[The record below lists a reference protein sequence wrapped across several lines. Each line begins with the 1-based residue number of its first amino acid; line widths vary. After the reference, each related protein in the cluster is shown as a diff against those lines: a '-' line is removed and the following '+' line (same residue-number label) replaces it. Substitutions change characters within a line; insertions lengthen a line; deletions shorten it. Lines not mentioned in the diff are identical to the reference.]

1 MSMHL
6 WIIPLLPLAGA
17 GINGLLGKRFPKA
30 LVNTIALGSTAAAFG
45 MAVWVAAQ
53 FLQLAPDQI
62 PHIERYATWLSV
74 GSFSVDYGMY
84 LDQLSLIMLL
94 VVTGVGFLIHVYSVG
109 YMEHEGGYYRYF
121 AYLNIFMFFM
131 LTLVLANNYLLM
143 FVGWEGVGLA
153 SYLLI
158 GFWFL
163 KKSAADAGKK
173 AFITNRVGDFGFLI
187 ALFLLIKHFG
197 TLQYGALWLMI
208 SKYPVE
214 SAGAG
219 VLTAIG
225 LLLLVGAAGKS
236 AQIPLYVWLPDAMA
250 GPTPVSALIH
260 AATMVTAGVYM
271 IARSNVIFNHAP
283 DARLVVAIIGTL
295 TAIFAASIGIVQ
307 TDIKKVLAY
316 STISQLGYMFMA
328 CGVADYIG
336 GVFHLMTHAFFKGL
350 LFLAAGSVI
359 HGLGGEQD
367 MRNMGG
373 LRKYLPYTFWSMTI
387 ATFAIAGIPP
397 FAGFFSKDRI
407 LWSTYSG
414 GEHILWAIGVI
425 TAGMTSFYMFRL
437 WFMTFFGKYRG
448 PNPETGGHGQ
458 DTDAQHAGHAGVI
471 HDAQDA
477 HATGG
482 SHGHGAPHES
492 PWIMVVP
499 LLILAFLSLA
509 GGWVGVPHSLHGS
522 DRFGTFLAPVFQ
534 SASPESA
541 AADQTASPAEEE
553 SSSTELIFTGISVT
567 VGVLGFLLAW
577 FLYWKRPELPARMA
591 KSAGGLYTLVLN
603 KYKIDE
609 LYGAVIIHPLI
620 SLSTNV
626 FWKGIDKGL
635 IDGAVDGG
643 AAGAQE
649 TSDALRHMQSGN
661 IRSYAG
667 WVAVGATAVIAFM
680 VWKGLR

>member
-1 MSMHL
+1 MHL
-6 WIIPLLPLAGA
+6 WIIPLLPLTGA
-17 GINGLLGKRFPKA
+17 AINGLLGKRFPRA
-30 LVNTIALGSTAAAFG
+30 LVNTIALGFTAAAFL
-45 MAVWVAAQ
+45 MALWVAAQ
-53 FLQLAPDQI
+53 FAGLPADQI
-62 PHIERYATWLSV
+62 PHIERYATWLSA
-74 GSFSVDYGMY
+74 GSFSAEYGIY
-84 LDQLSLIMLL
+84 LDQLSLVMLL
-94 VVTGVGFLIHVYSVG
+94 IVTGVGFLIHVYSVG
-109 YMEHEGGYYRYF
+109 YMAHEGGYYRYF

-163 KKSAADAGKK
+163 KTSAANAGKK

-197 TLQYGALWLMI
+197 TLQYESLAKLV
-208 SKYPVE
+208 SQHPVE

-219 VLTAIG
+219 LLTAIG
-225 LLLLVGAAGKS
+225 LLMLVGATGKS
-236 AQIPLYVWLPDAMA
+236 AQIPLYVWLPDAME

-271 IARSNVIFNHAP
+271 VARSSPIFDRAP
-283 DARLVVAIIGTL
+283 DARLAVAVIGTL

-336 GVFHLMTHAFFKGL
+336 GIFHLMTHAFFKGL
-350 LFLAAGSVI
+350 LFLAAGSII

-367 MRNMGG
+367 MRHMGG

-387 ATFAIAGIPP
+387 ATFAIAGLPP

-407 LWSTYSG
+407 LWSAWSSG
-414 GEHILWAIGVI
+414 NHIIWLIGVL

-437 WFMTFFGKYRG
+437 WFLTFFGEYRG
-448 PNPETGGHGQ
+448 PNPETAGHGH
-458 DTDAQHAGHAGVI
+458 DADAQHAG
-471 HDAQDA
+471 D
-477 HATGG
+477 
-482 SHGHGAPHES
+482 HGHGAPHES
-492 PWIMVVP
+492 PWVMVVP
-499 LLILAFLSLA
+499 LMILALLSLV

-522 DRFGTFLAPVFQ
+522 DHFEAFLAPVFQ
-534 SASPESA
+534 AASAG
-541 AADQTASPAEEE
+541 TLASEPASEAGG
-553 SSSTELIFTGISVT
+553 SSTELIFSAISVGL
-567 VGVLGFLLAW
+567 VALGFLLAW
-577 FLYWKRPELPARMA
+577 YLYYKRPDLPARMA
-591 KSAGGLYTLVLN
+591 KAAGGLYTLVLD

-609 LYGAVIIHPLI
+609 LYGAVIIQPLI
-620 SLSTNV
+620 ALSTNV

-635 IDGAVDGG
+635 IDRAVDEG
-643 AAGAQE
+643 AEGALE
-649 TSDALRHMQSGN
+649 TSDAMRHMQSGN

-680 VWKGLR
+680 VWRGLR

>member
-1 MSMHL
+1 MHL
-6 WIIPLLPLAGA
+6 WIIPLLPVTGA
-17 GINGLLGKRFPKA
+17 AINGLLGKRFPKA
-30 LVNTIALGSTAAAFG
+30 LVNTIALGFTAAAFA
-45 MAVWVAAQ
+45 MALWVAAQ
-53 FLQLAPDQI
+53 FLSLPPDQI
-62 PHIERYATWLSV
+62 PHIENYATWLTV
-74 GSFSVDYGMY
+74 GSFSIPYGIY

-197 TLQYGALWLMI
+197 TLEYQNLWALLRG
-208 SKYPVE
+208 YPVE

-219 VLTAIG
+219 LLTAIG
-225 LLLLVGAAGKS
+225 LLLLVGATGKS
-236 AQIPLYVWLPDAMA
+236 AQIPLYVWLPDAME

-271 IARSNVIFNHAP
+271 VARSNPIFNRAP
-283 DARLVVAIIGTL
+283 DARMAVMIIGTL
-295 TAIFAASIGIVQ
+295 TAIFAASIGLVQ

-328 CGVADYIG
+328 CGVADYVG
-336 GVFHLMTHAFFKGL
+336 GVFHLMTHAFFKAL
-350 LFLAAGSVI
+350 LFLGAGSVI

-367 MRNMGG
+367 MRHMGG
-373 LRKYLPYTFWSMTI
+373 LKKYLPYTFWCMTI
-387 ATFAIAGIPP
+387 ATFAISGLPP

-407 LWSTYSG
+407 LWSAWSSG
-414 GEHILWAIGVI
+414 FHIIWMVGVI

-437 WFMTFFGKYRG
+437 WFLTFFGAYRG
-448 PNPETGGHGQ
+448 PNPETAGHGQ
-458 DTDAQHAGHAGVI
+458 DTDAQHAGHAGAA
-471 HDAQDA
+471 HAAQDG
-477 HATGG
+477 HA
-482 SHGHGAPHES
+482 SSDHGHGSPHES
-492 PWIMVVP
+492 PWVMVVP
-499 LLILAFLSLA
+499 LMILALLSFV
-509 GGWVGVPHSLHGS
+509 GGWIGVPHSLHGS
-522 DRFGTFLAPVFQ
+522 DTFGRFLAPVVQ
-534 SASPESA
+534 SVSPAVSPEA
-541 AADQTASPAEEE
+541 PAEEE
-553 SSSTELIFTGISVT
+553 SSSTELIFSAVSVT
-567 VGVLGFLLAW
+567 IAALGFVLAW
-577 FLYWKRPELPARMA
+577 FLYYKRPDLPPKMA
-591 KSAGGLYTLVLN
+591 KAAGGLYTLVLN

-620 SLSTNV
+620 LLSTNV

-649 TSDALRHMQSGN
+649 ASDGLRQMQSGN

-680 VWKGLR
+680 VWRGLR